1 MASPVTNDTVAFSG
15 PASLEFEKPL
25 ARIEHQI
32 RELEASQKASN
43 RDLSEQIRR
52 MRSELLASLKKTYAK
67 LSAWETVMVAR
78 HPRRPLVTDYIDMIV
93 KDFCELAGDRA
104 FRDDKAI
111 ICGFGRLAGHKVMIV
126 GHRKGKDTREK
137 IECCFGCPHPEG
149 YRKAMRAMNLAAKF
163 GVPVGSL
170 IDTPGAY
177 PGIGAEERGQ
187 AQIIAKNLMDM
198 SMLPVPIV
206 VAVIG
211 EGGSGGALG
220 IGVGDRLAVME
231 HAYYSVITPE
241 GCAAILWKSGEYAQQ
256 AAECLRMTARE
267 LKKLELIDEVIREP
281 VGGAHRDPTQSA
293 ANLERYLVE
302 SLQMLKRFK
311 PDTLLARRHKQL
323 RQLGGYFESLGAV
336 KSKPPRQAVAK
347 SDLIKK

>member
-1 MASPVTNDTVAFSG
+1 MASPVTYDTVAFSG

-137 IECCFGCPHPEG
+137 IECCFG
-149 YRKAMRAMNLAAKF
+149 
-163 GVPVGSL
+163 
-170 IDTPGAY
+170 
-177 PGIGAEERGQ
+177 
-187 AQIIAKNLMDM
+187 
-198 SMLPVPIV
+198 
-206 VAVIG
+206 
-211 EGGSGGALG
+211 
-220 IGVGDRLAVME
+220 
-231 HAYYSVITPE
+231 
-241 GCAAILWKSGEYAQQ
+241 
-256 AAECLRMTARE
+256 
-267 LKKLELIDEVIREP
+267 
-281 VGGAHRDPTQSA
+281 
-293 ANLERYLVE
+293 
-302 SLQMLKRFK
+302 
-311 PDTLLARRHKQL
+311 
-323 RQLGGYFESLGAV
+323 
-336 KSKPPRQAVAK
+336 
-347 SDLIKK
+347 